1 MTCQILHVHK
11 SVSDETLK
19 EFAQGHNATGQIWGS
34 SGPGKGS
41 CHCRALPS
49 RRQNPRAKL
58 PVPVSFPN
66 INLPPPVSWESHHPL
81 LLPRP
86 GSQYRNAQGSAVCLV
101 IWEGDH
107 SCTPTPLRS
116 AAKSLSELLRHLYLS
131 RAAPMG
137 QSAASLWRLVNQ
149 QESDKILALHYLT
162 CVPRKQ
168 Q

>member
-49 RRQNPRAKL
+49 RRQSPRAKL

-116 AAKSLSELLRHLYLS
+116 AAVTF
-131 RAAPMG
+131 RAAATPLSVQG
-137 QSAASLWRLVNQ
+137 SSHGPVCRVSLAPGEPTR
-149 QESDKILALHYLT
+149 E
-162 CVPRKQ
+162 
-168 Q
+168 